1 MLSSSASSTSSLIR
15 DEAYWHEIIN
25 QFTSSGLTQKQFCL
39 QKGIAFGSFKSWY
52 YRLRHQ
58 CPTQEMTG
66 FVPIVPQ
73 DDDKRPSVSALSQS
87 LQPPKESPLILEL
100 PNAARIIISP
110 GFGIETLNRLLTVVG
125 GHKC

>member
-25 QFTSSGLTQKQFCL
+25 QFNTSGLTQKQFCL
-39 QKGIAFGSFKSWY
+39 KNGIAFGSFKNWY
-52 YRLRHQ
+52 YRLRKPHF
-58 CPTQEMTG
+58 TQEMAG
-66 FVPIVPQ
+66 FIPIIPQ
-73 DDDKRPSVSALSQS
+73 DDDSFPHASS
-87 LQPPKESPLILEL
+87 LHPPKESPLILEL